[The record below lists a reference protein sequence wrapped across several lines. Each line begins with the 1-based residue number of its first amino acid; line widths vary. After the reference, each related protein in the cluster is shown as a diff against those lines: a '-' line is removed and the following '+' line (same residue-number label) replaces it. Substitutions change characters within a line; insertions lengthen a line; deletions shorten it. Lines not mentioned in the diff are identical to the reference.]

1 MGGNKLLALAAG
13 GKDNSQRLLT
23 WMFLRRFETEN
34 LGGFKMN
41 EGQEKPNNL
50 LDTTDCL
57 EAIGVFRGWKNFL
70 FIIVVLCL
78 VLLQVSFWLVNLG
91 YVKVEEGKEAVST
104 AAVKEAERVREA
116 AKEPGE
122 EKSEIKEAAKQVAG
136 EANAPAEAAP
146 EKPERQ
152 ERASTFSVITFGRL
166 AMLIRLFDFVLI
178 LAASLYCLT
187 MLFSLKV
194 SLLGRLGG
202 INHISRAF
210 FLSLLTLVLLLPWQR
225 FFAGVV
231 VGAIY
236 TPGELLRW
244 YTIETGGGVFGI
256 IVYYLRFSG
265 YWLIVVLFLIFAQ
278 FRSVRWAKAILRRL
292 EVI

>member
-1 MGGNKLLALAAG
+1 
-13 GKDNSQRLLT
+13 
-23 WMFLRRFETEN
+23 
-34 LGGFKMN
+34 MN

-57 EAIGVFRGWKNFL
+57 EAVGVFRAWKNFS

-78 VLLQVSFWLVNLG
+78 LLLQVSFWLVNLG
-91 YVKVEEGKEAVST
+91 YVKVEEGKEEVST
-104 AAVKEAERVREA
+104 TAVEEAEQIEPA
-116 AKEPGE
+116 AE
-122 EKSEIKEAAKQVAG
+122 EKSEITEAAKQVAG
-136 EANAPAEAAP
+136 EANEPAEAAP
-146 EKPERQ
+146 QQPERQ
-152 ERASTFSVITFGRL
+152 ERTGGFSVITFGRL

-178 LAASLYCLT
+178 LAAVLYCLT
-187 MLFSLKV
+187 MLFSLKM

-231 VGAIY
+231 AGAIY

-244 YTIETGGGVFGI
+244 YTIETSGGMFGI